1 MAYSLVGRSAP
12 KSMADDSDDDDA
24 YLDGGEDDVRERTAW
39 QDKHSVAA
47 CFGCGKT
54 FGALTNRHHHCR
66 ECGRVVCGDC
76 SPWKDRVKGYAAPQR
91 TCNECHDSLTT
102 KETLKREGMNLLRMC
117 PCFRWIKRQVAKHQ
131 KRSLLY
137 DGAMFSRRRAAKE
150 ALQKAADKISSFAGS
165 LFRSKSE
172 TSNDGDDVGFERV
185 RVYLRPDGTCL
196 DINDSDELIYL
207 HDVQCVKSVDNCVE
221 IKIIALSSTPST
233 RRLLDGVAMPVAH
246 WLISTQV
253 DKDGL
258 RLLGIAGV
266 PLFEGTLPNGK
277 TRDAWVAALQEAIA
291 EATEKPPPSRSRRP
305 KSRLE
310 MATRHSQRERELA
323 DRKKAADAR
332 KSKYR
337 TGGMK
342 YTAVAMANRG
352 AVV

>member
-12 KSMADDSDDDDA
+12 MAADDSDDDDQWQ
-24 YLDGGEDDVRERTAW
+24 DGGEDDVRERTAW

-76 SPWKDRVKGYAAPQR
+76 SPWKDRVKGYAQPQR

-117 PCFRWIKRQVAKHQ
+117 PCFRWVKRQVAKHQ

-165 LFRSKSE
+165 LFGSKSE

-196 DINDSDELIYL
+196 DVNDSDELIYL
-207 HDVQCVKSVDNCVE
+207 HDVQCVKS
-221 IKIIALSSTPST
+221 
-233 RRLLDGVAMPVAH
+233 
-246 WLISTQV
+246 V

-332 KSKYR
+332 KGKYR

>member
-12 KSMADDSDDDDA
+12 MAADDSDDDDQWQ
-24 YLDGGEDDVRERTAW
+24 DGGEDDVRERTAW

-117 PCFRWIKRQVAKHQ
+117 PCFRWVKRQVAKHQ

-165 LFRSKSE
+165 LFGSKSE

-196 DINDSDELIYL
+196 DVNDSDELIYL
-207 HDVQCVKSVDNCVE
+207 HDVQCVKS
-221 IKIIALSSTPST
+221 
-233 RRLLDGVAMPVAH
+233 
-246 WLISTQV
+246 V

-291 EATEKPPPSRSRRP
+291 EATEKPPPSRSSRRP

>member
-1 MAYSLVGRSAP
+1 MHP
-12 KSMADDSDDDDA
+12 
-24 YLDGGEDDVRERTAW
+24 T
-39 QDKHSVAA
+39 
-47 CFGCGKT
+47 
-54 FGALTNRHHHCR
+54 
-66 ECGRVVCGDC
+66 
-76 SPWKDRVKGYAAPQR
+76 
-91 TCNECHDSLTT
+91 
-102 KETLKREGMNLLRMC
+102 
-117 PCFRWIKRQVAKHQ
+117 
-131 KRSLLY
+131 
-137 DGAMFSRRRAAKE
+137 
-150 ALQKAADKISSFAGS
+150 
-165 LFRSKSE
+165 
-172 TSNDGDDVGFERV
+172 
-185 RVYLRPDGTCL
+185 
-196 DINDSDELIYL
+196 
-207 HDVQCVKSVDNCVE
+207 
-221 IKIIALSSTPST
+221 
-233 RRLLDGVAMPVAH
+233 H
-246 WLISTQV
+246 WWISTQV

-291 EATEKPPPSRSRRP
+291 EATEKPPPSRSRRS